1 MGRFLASVRLNSGS
15 RAAVREALRR
25 GPLFDLETTSLERHA
40 AFLAGDELILLFEGD
55 HADRVAK
62 ELLERADLL
71 GAGDGIGAHV
81 AEAPRE
87 AEELFA
93 WERLPELD
101 GIAFGPQPGPG
112 DSEGGP
118 VE

>member
-1 MGRFLASVRLNSGS
+1 MGRFLASVRLKSGS

-25 GPLFDLETTSLERHA
+25 GPLFDLEPTSLERHA
-40 AFLAGDELILLFEGD
+40 AFLAGDELILLFEGE

-62 ELLERADLL
+62 ELLERADVL

-81 AEAPRE
+81 AEAPRA